1 MRLLAIDTSLNAC
14 SVCLFDA
21 GQPDRTRRE
30 TISMERGHA
39 EALMPMIE
47 RITGEQGAT
56 QEGTTQEGAARED
69 AALEGMAS
77 IDRIAVTVGPGS
89 YTGLRVGIS
98 AARALGLALG
108 KPVVGVTTLSALAAP
123 LVGRDTGRL
132 ITAAI
137 DARHGAVYVTVLNSE
152 GKPVISPRLASLRD
166 AARAIGAGPAALVGS
181 GAKLVAQEA
190 WGMGLDVLVIEDSDA
205 PEILWVARLGLL
217 AQPQTQPPRP
227 LYLKAPEATPQDGAR
242 IARL

>member
-21 GQPDRTRRE
+21 GQPARTRRE

-39 EALMPMIE
+39 EALMPMVE
-47 RITGEQGAT
+47 RITAGEGEA
-56 QEGTTQEGAARED
+56 GPGMPRD
-69 AALEGMAS
+69 GMAS

-123 LVGRDTGRL
+123 MVGRETGRL

-137 DARHGAVYVTVLNSE
+137 DARHGSVYVTVLNAE
-152 GKPVISPRLASLRD
+152 GKPVVTPRLASLRD
-166 AARAIGAGPAALVGS
+166 AARAIGAGPASLVGS

-190 WGMGLDVLVIEDSDA
+190 WAMGLDVVVIEGSDA
-205 PEILWVARLGLL
+205 PDILWVARLGLL

>member
-21 GQPDRTRRE
+21 RQPAGTRRE
-30 TISMERGHA
+30 TLAMERGHA
-39 EALMPMIE
+39 EALMPLIE
-47 RITGEQGAT
+47 RITAGEGGSGQ
-56 QEGTTQEGAARED
+56 
-69 AALEGMAS
+69 GMAGV
-77 IDRIAVTVGPGS
+77 DRIAVTVGPGS

-137 DARHGAVYVTVLNSE
+137 DARHGSVYVTVLNCE
-152 GKPVISPRLASLRD
+152 GKPVVTPKLASLRD
-166 AARAIGAGPAALVGS
+166 AARAIGAGPASLVGS

-190 WGMGLDVLVIEDSDA
+190 WGMGLDVAVIEGSEIPD
-205 PEILWVARLGLL
+205 ILWVARLGLL
-217 AQPQTQPPRP
+217 AQPQGQPPRP

>member
-21 GQPDRTRRE
+21 GQPAGTRRE

-47 RITGEQGAT
+47 RITGGHD
-56 QEGTTQEGAARED
+56 AARRDMPGEGMTSD
-69 AALEGMAS
+69 GMAS

-123 LVGRDTGRL
+123 MVGREAGRL

-137 DARHGAVYVTVLNSE
+137 DARHGSVYVTVLNSE
-152 GKPVISPRLASLRD
+152 GKPVVTPRLASLRD
-166 AARAIGAGPAALVGS
+166 AARAIGAGPSSLVGS

-190 WGMGLDVLVIEDSDA
+190 WAMGLDVVVIEGSDA
-205 PEILWVARLGLL
+205 PDILWVARLGLL
-217 AQPQTQPPRP
+217 AEPQAQPPRP